1 MKKKD
6 LRSSLLWLVAA
17 IAISIESSRLGLGTL
32 HSPGPGLYPFGIGI
46 VMVVLSL
53 IIVGSSLVV
62 SWGSGDEDEAEEKA
76 NTKDLALVLVSLF
89 LYAIFLERLGF
100 LLSTA
105 AFIIFILKVIEKK
118 RWYIALS
125 FASVTTVLI
134 YVVFNLWLD
143 SNLPR
148 GILGP

>member
-1 MKKKD
+1 MMKKD
-6 LRSSLLWLVAA
+6 LRSSLVWLAAA

-32 HSPGPGLYPFGIGI
+32 HSPGPGLYPFSIGI
-46 VMVVLSL
+46 IMIFLSA
-53 IIVGSSLVV
+53 IIAGSSLI
-62 SWGSGDEDEAEEKA
+62 GHRESGDEEEAEENA
-76 NTKDLALVLVSLF
+76 NTKDLLLVLVALF

-100 LLSTA
+100 LLSTG
-105 AFIIFILKVIEKK
+105 AFILFILKVIEKK
-118 RWYIALS
+118 KWYIAVF
-125 FASVTTVLI
+125 FAVVATALI